1 MGATLA
7 ALPYLFTHPGHTRKT
22 QRLLLSHHSLP
33 CIRCAIAAAAAA
45 VLWSRR
51 QVPVYPFNGAPF
63 PALGMLASVC
73 NCPSRPCR
81 RETPG
86 KARRPG
92 GEHGL
97 TNASS
102 VFARA
107 CCCCLPAAAATNCT
121 LEWGAWGL
129 PASQYQ
135 AAWPATA
142 MRHAGACMRRT
153 ARITCPGHI
162 CKPKTLPF
170 QPMPSSQAA
179 HRVYVAG
186 KLRCLGC
193 KPQTPLVPFDTY
205 QFPPASLQSNPL
217 CCRPLNPHCLPAAAD
232 LQWSG
237 ELRSMLIV
245 MPCFLR
251 VAMHAATLQ
260 SHDQYPH
267 PIPASLTLCHST
279 IPGCARHVA
288 APPSTMCNYHG
299 PTSSTSTLQSGDRRP
314 PPWPAAAGQ
323 LTLPL
328 LPPPS
333 PLPPSSLPALPRL
346 PPAPGSC

>member
-1 MGATLA
+1 M
-7 ALPYLFTHPGHTRKT
+7 
-22 QRLLLSHHSLP
+22 
-33 CIRCAIAAAAAA
+33 
-45 VLWSRR
+45 
-51 QVPVYPFNGAPF
+51 
-63 PALGMLASVC
+63 
-73 NCPSRPCR
+73 
-81 RETPG
+81 
-86 KARRPG
+86 
-92 GEHGL
+92 
-97 TNASS
+97 
-102 VFARA
+102 
-107 CCCCLPAAAATNCT
+107 
-121 LEWGAWGL
+121 
-129 PASQYQ
+129 
-135 AAWPATA
+135 
-142 MRHAGACMRRT
+142 
-153 ARITCPGHI
+153 
-162 CKPKTLPF
+162 
-170 QPMPSSQAA
+170 
-179 HRVYVAG
+179 
-186 KLRCLGC
+186 GC

-217 CCRPLNPHCLPAAAD
+217 CCRPLNHHCLPAAAD

-279 IPGCARHVA
+279 IPGCACHVA
-288 APPSTMCNYHG
+288 APPPTMCNNRG

>member
-1 MGATLA
+1 M
-7 ALPYLFTHPGHTRKT
+7 
-22 QRLLLSHHSLP
+22 
-33 CIRCAIAAAAAA
+33 
-45 VLWSRR
+45 
-51 QVPVYPFNGAPF
+51 PVYPFNGAPF

-217 CCRPLNPHCLPAAAD
+217 CCRPLNHHCLPAAAD

-279 IPGCARHVA
+279 IPGCACHVA
-288 APPSTMCNYHG
+288 APPPTMCNNRG